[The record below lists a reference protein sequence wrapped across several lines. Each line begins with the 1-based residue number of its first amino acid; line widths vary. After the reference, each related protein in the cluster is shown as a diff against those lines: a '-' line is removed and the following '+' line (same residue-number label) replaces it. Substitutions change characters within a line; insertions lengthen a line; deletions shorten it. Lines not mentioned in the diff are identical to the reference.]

1 MSWIRH
7 RAGLAALGLLLAA
20 ACGGGGTASQ
30 AQNGAPIKVGFIGT
44 TTGVFAPQGA
54 DMMDGWKLGLKDAG
68 DTVAGRKISTVFVD
82 DAGDPNQ
89 GLSDARQLVEN
100 QGVDLLIGPLAAN
113 VALAV
118 RGYVAGAGVPL
129 LSAAACP
136 DELATS
142 QKSNNIILTGWTC
155 DQPTLNF
162 GKYVYEKLGYRH
174 VTTIAMDYAFGW
186 QVTGGFAATF
196 KAAGGKL
203 DKQIWS
209 PITAADYSPF
219 VAQIP
224 SDTQAVFAL
233 MAGTAAVRFTDAYQ
247 AFGLKGRI
255 PLIGGGTLTD
265 YSVLRSEKAETVQDV
280 ITVLQYADGLDTA
293 ENRKFVDEYRA
304 ATNKYPSYY
313 ADSAYSTAV
322 LLVDAL
328 KTVNG
333 NTKDRAGLLKALK
346 STTFKAARG
355 PVSISQD
362 TNSPI
367 QNIYIRKVAVVNG
380 DLRNIVIDTIKQSR
394 PWGPLSRSDWE
405 AMVPKYGRSG

>member
-1 MSWIRH
+1 
-7 RAGLAALGLLLAA
+7 
-20 ACGGGGTASQ
+20 
-30 AQNGAPIKVGFIGT
+30 
-44 TTGVFAPQGA
+44 
-54 DMMDGWKLGLKDAG
+54 
-68 DTVAGRKISTVFVD
+68 
-82 DAGDPNQ
+82 
-89 GLSDARQLVEN
+89 
-100 QGVDLLIGPLAAN
+100 
-113 VALAV
+113 
-118 RGYVAGAGVPL
+118 
-129 LSAAACP
+129 
-136 DELATS
+136 
-142 QKSNNIILTGWTC
+142 
-155 DQPTLNF
+155 
-162 GKYVYEKLGYRH
+162 
-174 VTTIAMDYAFGW
+174 
-186 QVTGGFAATF
+186 
-196 KAAGGKL
+196 
-203 DKQIWS
+203 
-209 PITAADYSPF
+209 